1 MRVGVRGR
9 ASDRDRACR
18 SAPARAWCCAAPDE
32 PPSMPARML
41 GTSSVFVSRAPGA
54 RALLVE
60 CVAALATRDD
70 RRWQRGPLPKPR
82 TNASVGIGAGRPC
95 ASRTHLRAVRACV
108 GGHCADSRPFPR
120 FHRPRPGRHP
130 ALQVGISCRSEPFVQ
145 IPWGTETDAAT
156 AVWPSRRERRGGE
169 TRKYIHTLA
178 ERLAHGWPWRGEPQR
193 TRAGLR
199 ARLCARVH
207 AMGGRRTDARY
218 GTSAHSRS
226 ALSRPCSC
234 RFWLPPASP

>member
-1 MRVGVRGR
+1 MVLRCARR
-9 ASDRDRACR
+9 AAQHAGAD
-18 SAPARAWCCAAPDE
+18 AWHLECFCVPC
-32 PPSMPARML
+32 
-41 GTSSVFVSRAPGA
+41 PGA

-108 GGHCADSRPFPR
+108 SGHCADSRPFPR

-130 ALQVGISCRSEPFVQ
+130 ALQVGISCRSKPFVQ

-199 ARLCARVH
+199 ARLCARVRV
-207 AMGGRRTDARY
+207 MGGRRTDARY
-218 GTSAHSRS
+218 GTSAHARS
-226 ALSRPCSC
+226 ALSQPCSC